1 MNYIVAFLMGVLIF
15 IFWTQDPQ
23 HAMWAAKLPDRF
35 VDFLDFCV
43 QYKLVAS
50 IVAFVIGLA
59 AIMTKRQL

>member
-1 MNYIVAFLMGVLIF
+1 MNYVVAILMGILIL

-23 HAMWAAKLPDRF
+23 HAMWAAKLPTRL
-35 VDFLDFCV
+35 VDFLAFCTE
-43 QYKLVAS
+43 YKLVSS